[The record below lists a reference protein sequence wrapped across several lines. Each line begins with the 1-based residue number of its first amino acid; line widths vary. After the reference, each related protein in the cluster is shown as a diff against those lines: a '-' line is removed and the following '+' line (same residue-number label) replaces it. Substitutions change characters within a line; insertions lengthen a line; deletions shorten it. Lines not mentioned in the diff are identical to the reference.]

1 MESATPRIAFDP
13 ALPIAAHADEI
24 IAALRTDRVVVIAGE
39 TGSGKTTQLP
49 KMCLAAGRSAIAHTQ
64 PRRIA
69 ARSVATRLAEELDTP
84 LGEFVGYQVR
94 FHRAA
99 SRRTRVKVMTD
110 GVLLAEIA
118 HDRDLRAY
126 DTIIVDEAHE
136 RSLNIDFLLGYL
148 TQLLRRRDDLT
159 VVITSATIDTERFS
173 RHFGDAPII
182 TVSGRTYPVEVR
194 YRPLADGDGEPDQ
207 VDGICRAVTELR
219 AEGPG
224 DVLVFCSGEREIRD
238 ATEGLAGLDLRD
250 TEILPL
256 YARLSL
262 AEQNRVFAPHTGT
275 RIVLATNVAETSLTV
290 PGIRYVVDPGTARI
304 SRYSPRSKVQRLP
317 IEPVSQASANQR
329 AGRCGRV
336 APGVCI
342 RLYSE
347 EDFSSRAE
355 FTDPEIVRTN
365 LAAVILQMAQSDL
378 GDIATFPFL
387 DPPVGTQ
394 ITDGVR
400 LLRELGA
407 LAPSAQR
414 TGRGSPVL
422 TTVGR
427 RLAALPVDPRLGRMI
442 LAAAELGCLREVLPI
457 AAGLAIPDVRE
468 RPSAA
473 RDQADAAHRR
483 FWAPL
488 GADEGAAPDN
498 SDVSALLRLWQ
509 YVRRQWRELSGS
521 AFRRMCRAEFLS
533 YLRIREWQDLHAQ
546 LKQSCRD
553 LHLDRNEQ
561 AADPAAV
568 HEAVLA
574 GLLSHVGLRDDRQAG
589 AQPARR
595 RRPIAEYQGA
605 RGTRFSINPGSSA
618 ARVAPALVMAVELV
632 ETTRLW
638 ARTVAPI
645 EPEWVERAGAHLVHR
660 RYAEPHWSKR
670 MGNVMATETVTL
682 YGVPI
687 VAGRSVVYGRIDPVV
702 ARELFIRAALVD
714 GEWGTRHQF
723 FHRNEALRRQAAV
736 WEERTRRRDVVVSD
750 EEIFAFYDARI
761 PAGIY
766 SVAHFDAWWR
776 QQRRADEHMLDL
788 LPDDVVATEVDEDGY
803 PDVWTVGEA
812 DLPVSY
818 VFDPGAGTDGVS
830 VEIDLARL
838 NQMTPEAF
846 SWQVPGMR
854 AELATE
860 LIRSLPKALRT
871 RFVPAP
877 DTARSALEWLAGHPG
892 PPGESLPAG
901 LARALRQ
908 LTGVAVPASAWAPE
922 RVPAHLQVKYRVLD
936 GDTEVATGTD
946 LAELR
951 ERLAADATK
960 VLTSRSRDL
969 SVTGRR
975 HWDFGPVPETVSLG
989 ESLVGYPALVDE
1001 GGAVGVAVFDTAAR
1015 QRASH
1020 EAGVRRLA
1028 LLELPDATKG
1038 VVGRLSNAVKLG
1050 LGDSPYPAVPSLLA
1064 DCRLKAVGDLLAEH
1078 RDVQGIR
1085 DEAAFDAVRRAI
1097 APTVPARMVA
1107 VVTRTAEVLAAVRAV
1122 RTELAGLRAGD
1133 TVADASEQL
1142 ANLVYPG
1149 FVAATPAPY
1158 DARLPRYLEALRRR
1172 LVAARSHAAREAQ
1185 RLDDILVVE
1194 DAYAALCAAQPAGPL
1209 PAEVA
1214 RVGWQIEE
1222 LRVSLFAQALGTAE
1236 PVSVKRVLR
1245 AIAAVEAAQP

>member
-1 MESATPRIAFDP
+1 MESATPRIEFDP
-13 ALPIAAHADEI
+13 DLPIAARADEI
-24 IAALRTDRVVVIAGE
+24 IEALRTNRVLVVAGE

-49 KMCLAAGRSAIAHTQ
+49 KMCLAAGRRAIGHTQ

-84 LGEFVGYQVR
+84 LGELVGYQVR
-94 FHRAA
+94 FHRQ
-99 SRRTRVKVMTD
+99 SGRRTRIKVMTD
-110 GVLLAEIA
+110 GVLLAQIA

-182 TVSGRTYPVEVR
+182 SVSGRTYPVDVR
-194 YRPLADGDGEPDQ
+194 YRPLAGADGEPDQ
-207 VDGICRAVTELR
+207 TEGICRAVTELR

-238 ATEGLAGLDLRD
+238 AADGLAALDLRD

-262 AEQNRVFAPHTGT
+262 AEQNRVFAPHAGH

-336 APGVCI
+336 APGICI
-342 RLYSE
+342 RLYD
-347 EDFSSRAE
+347 EDDFAARPE

-365 LAAVILQMAQSDL
+365 LAAVILQMAQADL
-378 GDIATFPFL
+378 GDIGSFPFI

-394 ITDGVR
+394 VTDGVR

-407 LAPSAQR
+407 LAPAAQR
-414 TGRGSPVL
+414 TRRGSPVL
-422 TTVGR
+422 TEIGR
-427 RLAALPVDPRLGRMI
+427 RLSALPVDPRLGRMI
-442 LAAAELGCLREVLPI
+442 LAAAELGCLREILPI
-457 AAGLAIPDVRE
+457 VAALAIPDPRE

-473 RDQADAAHRR
+473 QEQADAAHRR

-488 GADEGAAPDN
+488 GDDGDAAPDN

-509 YVRRQWRELSGS
+509 YVRQQGRDLSGS
-521 AFRRMCRAEFLS
+521 AFRRMCRAEYLS
-533 YLRIREWQDLHAQ
+533 FLRIREWQDLHAQ
-546 LKQSCRD
+546 LKQACRE
-553 LHLDRNEQ
+553 LRLERNDQ
-561 AADPAAV
+561 PAGMDVV
-568 HEAVLA
+568 HQAVLS
-574 GLLSHVGLRDDRQAG
+574 GLLSHVGLRDDRHAA
-589 AQPARR
+589 AQPGTRR

-605 RGTRFSINPGSSA
+605 RGTRFAINPGSSA
-618 ARVAPALVMAVELV
+618 ARVAPPLVMAVELV
-632 ETTRLW
+632 ETSRLW

-645 EPEWVERAGAHLVHR
+645 EEEWVERVGAHLVQR

-687 VAGRSVVYGRIDPVV
+687 VAGRPVVYGNIDPVV
-702 ARELFIRAALVD
+702 AREMFIRAALVEGD
-714 GEWGTRHQF
+714 WSTRHHF
-723 FHRNEALRRQAAV
+723 FHRNETLRREAAE
-736 WEERTRRRDVVVSD
+736 WEERTRRRDVVVGD
-750 EEIFAFYDARI
+750 EDIFAFYDARV
-761 PAGIY
+761 PAGIF

-776 QQRRADEHMLDL
+776 TQRRVDEHVLDL
-788 LPDDVVATEVDEDGY
+788 ARDDLVVTDVDSSDY
-803 PDVWTVGEA
+803 PDVWTVGGT

-818 VFDPGAGTDGVS
+818 VFDPGSGTDGVS
-830 VEIDLARL
+830 VEVDLARL
-838 NQMTPEAF
+838 PQLASDVF
-846 SWQVPGMR
+846 SWQVPGRR

-877 DTARSALEWLAGHPG
+877 DTARRALDWLAGHPG
-892 PPGESLPAG
+892 PEGESVTAG
-901 LARALRQ
+901 LSRALLH
-908 LTGVAVPASAWAPE
+908 LTGVSVPPSAWAPAA
-922 RVPAHLQVKYRVLD
+922 VPDHLRVKYRVVD
-936 GDTEVATGTD
+936 GDAEVGSGTD
-946 LAELR
+946 LDELR
-951 ERLAADATK
+951 DRLAVDATK
-960 VLTSRSRDL
+960 VLTARSREL

-975 HWDFGPVPETVSLG
+975 HWDFGPVPESVALG

-1001 GGAVGVAVFDTAAR
+1001 GGTVGVAVFDTVAR

-1038 VVGRLSNAVKLG
+1038 VVGSLSNPVKLG
-1050 LGDSPYPAVPSLLA
+1050 LGSSPYPSVPALLA
-1064 DCRLKAVGDLLAEH
+1064 DCRLKAVGDLVAEQGDVATV
-1078 RDVQGIR
+1078 RDA
-1085 DEAAFDAVRRAI
+1085 AAFEALRRAI
-1097 APTVPARMVA
+1097 APAAPARML
-1107 VVTRTAEVLAAVRAV
+1107 VVVSRTAQVLGAARAV
-1122 RTELAGLRAGD
+1122 RTELAGLRAPD
-1133 TVADASEQL
+1133 TVADATEQL
-1142 ANLVYPG
+1142 SNLVYPG
-1149 FVAATPAPY
+1149 FVSATPAPY
-1158 DARLPRYLEALRRR
+1158 DTRLPRYLEGLLRR
-1172 LVAARSHAAREAQ
+1172 LVAARSNATRESQ
-1185 RLDDILVVE
+1185 RLDEILAVE
-1194 DAYAALCAAQPAGPL
+1194 DAYAALCAAQPPGPL
-1209 PAEVA
+1209 PPDVA
-1214 RVGWQIEE
+1214 RIGWQIEE

-1245 AIAAVEAAQP
+1245 AISVAAGE